1 MSFQDSIDHWEPREG
16 LALALHNLAPYFKD
30 STLVEKVTNFLVK
43 EVKKTSL
50 TYVFFD
56 YFCCCLLI
64 LISFL
69 FTIFIFQGLI
79 DRKEAVRKRMLT
91 AAVNIVDIHGKTTA
105 GDLLPVFEEFLDN
118 APKERKYDDA
128 RQSVVILMGSLA
140 KHLDPNDPKVRP
152 IMRQLILALN
162 TPSQQVQ
169 EAVANCLPP
178 LVIS

>member
-1 MSFQDSIDHWEPREG
+1 MIIS
-16 LALALHNLAPYFKD
+16 
-30 STLVEKVTNFLVK
+30 VVV
-43 EVKKTSL
+43 
-50 TYVFFD
+50 
-56 YFCCCLLI
+56 LLI

-91 AAVNIVDIHGKTTA
+91 AAVNIVDIHGNFTKKNDFIFILKIFDFTKNINYLKGKTTA

-162 TPSQQVQ
+162 TPLVN
-169 EAVANCLPP
+169 VVVLPMD
-178 LVIS
+178 

>member
-91 AAVNIVDIHGKTTA
+91 AAVNIVDIHGNFTKKKMILF
-105 GDLLPVFEEFLDN
+105 LL
-118 APKERKYDDA
+118 
-128 RQSVVILMGSLA
+128 
-140 KHLDPNDPKVRP
+140 
-152 IMRQLILALN
+152 
-162 TPSQQVQ
+162 
-169 EAVANCLPP
+169 
-178 LVIS
+178 